1 MTSHSL
7 AKGLKAEGSRCAQ
20 HRGWAGRA
28 APCTAAPGGKA
39 SSAEMLNCFFHPFS
53 SRAHLLPFLSLHAL
67 LQSQPLTFPATTRLT
82 QSWLFLLPSAT
93 SPAGRGKSR
102 FECSC
107 ICSAKGAFK
116 REGHL
121 HVAAQVCPVSP
132 SSQEQRSKPQDRAEL
147 SRPASAPRCGIL
159 ASSLE
164 GGRC

>member
-39 SSAEMLNCFFHPFS
+39 SSTEMLNCFFHPFS

-82 QSWLFLLPSAT
+82 QSWLFYYPLQHPLRAGASPDLSAAAFAQQRVPLNEKVT
-93 SPAGRGKSR
+93 FTWPHRSARCHPAPESSGASPRT
-102 FECSC
+102 
-107 ICSAKGAFK
+107 
-116 REGHL
+116 
-121 HVAAQVCPVSP
+121 
-132 SSQEQRSKPQDRAEL
+132 EQN
-147 SRPASAPRCGIL
+147 
-159 ASSLE
+159 
-164 GGRC
+164 